1 MKSRE
6 LSASFD
12 PELTVRDGRL
22 ILRRYLDLPKLVDFL
37 RTSELYLRRAA
48 LFDDVL
54 EGTLPEQLRRG
65 ASDYIGDLPKFEQR
79 NRDRTFLNCWSLG
92 TKDNMALWKLYGVGA
107 ESVAVTTTIRRLA
120 NVAPGWARY
129 GDIEV
134 RKVRYIDYSGRR
146 LPNGVYG
153 LGKDL
158 FRLKHVAYSFE
169 KEVRV
174 VLTRSTS
181 KKLSAIRVPVDLD
194 HFVRSIV
201 VGPEAGN
208 WFFDLVVDVARK
220 YNHNVAARVRRSE
233 LTHLVNRA
241 KASHK

>member
-1 MKSRE
+1 
-6 LSASFD
+6 
-12 PELTVRDGRL
+12 
-22 ILRRYLDLPKLVDFL
+22 
-37 RTSELYLRRAA
+37 
-48 LFDDVL
+48 
-54 EGTLPEQLRRG
+54 
-65 ASDYIGDLPKFEQR
+65 
-79 NRDRTFLNCWSLG
+79 
-92 TKDNMALWKLYGVGA
+92 
-107 ESVAVTTTIRRLA
+107 
-120 NVAPGWARY
+120 
-129 GDIEV
+129 
-134 RKVRYIDYSGRR
+134 
-146 LPNGVYG
+146 